1 MGEPPEDYKLFLAAK
16 YCNCAPWELQ
26 EQSIVWTYK
35 ALDYMS
41 GEAEGQEILEQ
52 HQPKG

>member
-1 MGEPPEDYKLFLAAK
+1 VQAAK
-16 YCNCAPWELQ
+16 YYNVPPWALQ

-41 GEAEGQEILEQ
+41 AEGEAQKTIADR
-52 HQPKG
+52 KK